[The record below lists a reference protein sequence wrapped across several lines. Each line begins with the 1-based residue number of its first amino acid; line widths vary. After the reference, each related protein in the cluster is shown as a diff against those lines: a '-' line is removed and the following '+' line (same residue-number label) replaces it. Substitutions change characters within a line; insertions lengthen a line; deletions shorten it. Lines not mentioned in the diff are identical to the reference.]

1 VQGRVGRANISHR
14 KKMRN
19 SEHEFCDQAVDKARQ
34 GPSIFFGMLRFL
46 SQVGDTIKDFIL
58 RKLIN

>member
-1 VQGRVGRANISHR
+1 
-14 KKMRN
+14 MRN